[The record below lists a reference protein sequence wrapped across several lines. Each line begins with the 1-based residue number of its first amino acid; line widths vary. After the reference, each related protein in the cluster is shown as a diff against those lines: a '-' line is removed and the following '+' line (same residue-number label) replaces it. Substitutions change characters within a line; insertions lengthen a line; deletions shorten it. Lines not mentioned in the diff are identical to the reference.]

1 MRRGDL
7 PLGRDAATRTMP
19 WMVAVMVFI
28 AALALV
34 LALAVEGAAAR
45 FGAGLAGTVTVEVPP
60 PEGQPDGAEKR
71 AAAVAQALA
80 RLDGVATAEPIPR
93 ARALQM
99 IEPWLGADLPAG
111 TIPLP
116 ALIDVRLDAAQP
128 ATAAALAASV
138 LPFGADVRVDDHRGA
153 LARLIAG
160 TQVIRWSAA
169 AVLGCVCLGV
179 VLTIMLATRAALAI
193 HRDVIDIL
201 HTLGARDSYIARQ
214 VQRHAMWIGFQGG
227 LIGAGLAAGLILLL
241 AMHESGPGP
250 SLLPTLPVGLREW
263 LAVAVLPL
271 ATAAIAVLV
280 ARLVVMRTLRR
291 MM

>member
-1 MRRGDL
+1 MRRGAL

-60 PEGQPDGAEKR
+60 PEDAPDGADRRAVAIAAALGR
-71 AAAVAQALA
+71 AA
-80 RLDGVATAEPIPR
+80 GVASAETIPR
-93 ARALQM
+93 ARALRM
-99 IEPWLGADLPAG
+99 IEPWLGSDLPAG
-111 TIPLP
+111 ALPLP
-116 ALIDVRLDAAQP
+116 AMIDVRLADERP
-128 ATAAALAASV
+128 ASAAALAAV
-138 LPFGADVRVDDHRGA
+138 VQPFGADVRVDDHRAA

-160 TQVIRWSAA
+160 TETIRWSAA
-169 AVLGCVCLGV
+169 AVLACVGLGV

-201 HTLGARDSYIARQ
+201 HTLGARDGFIARQ
-214 VQRHAMWIGFQGG
+214 VQRHAMAIGFQGG
-227 LIGAGLAAGLILLL
+227 AIGSGLAAVLIFALTLR
-241 AMHESGPGP
+241 ENGPGP

-263 LAVAVLPL
+263 VAVAVLPV

-280 ARLVVMRTLRR
+280 SRVVVMRTLRR
-291 MM
+291 ML